1 MSYLPLSQPSSG
13 RRKRKSWSPKEPAHI
28 IPDKGGGI
36 DTGEPSNINNT
47 NEFVWGGG
55 VYQTEISVFSV

>member
-1 MSYLPLSQPSSG
+1 MRMLNLPLSQPSSG

-36 DTGEPSNINNT
+36 DTGKPSNINSIFFKGT
-47 NEFVWGGG
+47 
-55 VYQTEISVFSV
+55 